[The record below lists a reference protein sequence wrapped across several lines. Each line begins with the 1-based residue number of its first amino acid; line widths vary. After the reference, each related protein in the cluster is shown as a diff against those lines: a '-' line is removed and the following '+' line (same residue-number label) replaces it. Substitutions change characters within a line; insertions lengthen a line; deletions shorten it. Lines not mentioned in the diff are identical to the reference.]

1 MTHARFKNPKHSVI
15 IRYRLL
21 LSGDIEIHPGPLSSR
36 ELLEVRS
43 SRLDLRTMDCGVQ
56 ETVFL
61 ELRVINFM
69 LHGNQGQKKP
79 FLPLFLLNSLCNEET
94 VFFYIGFSKP
104 WPSLPFQMH
113 RCVTLVPNMKSDTS
127 QWLVNPLLSYHYDLR
142 TFNQEVLLGVFGIPD
157 IRAKNYRDTWCLRE
171 KLLGNGILLSSFR
184 DSGYSQKIVT
194 YQMFDEKR
202 SWITKYR
209 PFSVFL
215 LMIRYKWKN
224 M

>member
-21 LSGDIEIHPGPLSSR
+21 LSGDIEIHPGPLSSS

-94 VFFYIGFSKP
+94 VFF
-104 WPSLPFQMH
+104 
-113 RCVTLVPNMKSDTS
+113 T
-127 QWLVNPLLSYHYDLR
+127 
-142 TFNQEVLLGVFGIPD
+142 
-157 IRAKNYRDTWCLRE
+157 
-171 KLLGNGILLSSFR
+171 
-184 DSGYSQKIVT
+184 
-194 YQMFDEKR
+194 
-202 SWITKYR
+202 
-209 PFSVFL
+209 
-215 LMIRYKWKN
+215 
-224 M
+224 